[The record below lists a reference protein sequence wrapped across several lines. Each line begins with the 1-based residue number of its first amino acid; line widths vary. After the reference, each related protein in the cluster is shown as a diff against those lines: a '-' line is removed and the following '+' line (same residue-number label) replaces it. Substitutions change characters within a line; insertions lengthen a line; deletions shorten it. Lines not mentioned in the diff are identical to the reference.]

1 MLMAASTEAAFK
13 SGIFFSAI
21 SRICAL
27 VMLATLSRLGR
38 PEAVSRP
45 QAFLIN
51 TAAGGVFVMK
61 VKERVQD
68 GMRII
73 SGMELSSYS
82 DTENYIHLAC
92 YFPKT
97 ADLSKI
103 LEEMDSHVREVRV
116 QRCKTILGK
125 LEQDGYHI
133 PYSDIEAKTKDC
145 YPSLPV
151 IAQCL
156 LVFIPLVFGG

>member
-1 MLMAASTEAAFK
+1 MK
-13 SGIFFSAI
+13 IVAI
-21 SRICAL
+21 TDHDTVRG
-27 VMLATLSRLGR
+27 VM
-38 PEAVSRP
+38 
-45 QAFLIN
+45 N
-51 TAAGGVFVMK
+51 

-68 GMRII
+68 GMKII

-82 DTENYIHLAC
+82 DTESYIHLAC

-97 ADLSKI
+97 ANLSQI
-103 LEEMDSHVREVRV
+103 LEEMDSHVRAVRV

-156 LVFIPLVFGG
+156 LVIIPLVFGG

>member
-1 MLMAASTEAAFK
+1 MSVEELLNRCKKIGMK
-13 SGIFFSAI
+13 IVAI
-21 SRICAL
+21 TDHDTVRG
-27 VMLATLSRLGR
+27 VM
-38 PEAVSRP
+38 
-45 QAFLIN
+45 N
-51 TAAGGVFVMK
+51 

-68 GMRII
+68 GMKII

-82 DTENYIHLAC
+82 DTESYIHLAC

-97 ADLSKI
+97 ANLPQI

-145 YPSLPV
+145 YPSLPI

-156 LVFIPLVFGG
+156 LVSSCMFRWLTCRSIIISTRFQKRTSVSSVQTANSTLL